1 MSDVAGSAAPA
12 EPSEQNSRAGRNLP
26 LAIAVGVVLGAV
38 TLAILLW
45 VKWVFVAYA
54 AVFLIVAVWEMK
66 GAFTRQT
73 IAVVVWPL
81 VVAVPVIAWASYAH
95 GEQAMLVVFAALVLA
110 ILVSRLASGTD
121 RYVRDV
127 TASVFL
133 AAYLPLMLG
142 FVMLLLR
149 SDDGQFRIIVF
160 LALTASSDVGG
171 YAVGVLFGK
180 HPMVPSISPKKS
192 WEGFGGSLALQA
204 GVGAWL
210 FVWLLSGAWWAG
222 LITGLIMT
230 FSATLGDLVESA
242 IKRDLGVKDM
252 GTTIPGHGGLM
263 DRLDSIIP
271 NAFVSWALFAA
282 FLGT

>member
-1 MSDVAGSAAPA
+1 MSDVAGSAAPV
-12 EPSEQNSRAGRNLP
+12 EQNSRAGRNLP